1 MVVLFVGG
9 ERMGGSVGCVGGRMG
24 SSSSVVYGEEDG

>member
-24 SSSSVVYGEEDG
+24 SSSVVYGEEDG